1 MTSPACIF
9 GSVLALGSKE
19 LEKVYGTS
27 TQSALFWSLAIKL
40 TATCRLAAVS
50 TETGLLPQSFMLT
63 ATSTGREVVAGK
75 DPFQSRYFLDS
86 NYVQSLFVLWRLT
99 KSEMYRQ
106 YAWEFANAIQKHCH
120 VQANESDG
128 GNGGYTDIEDVN
140 VVPTHYLIDY
150 QSPQFLSATLKYL
163 YLIFENDDVL
173 PLDKWVFTDAG
184 QPLPICGRHE
194 RYPVSACS

>member
-27 TQSALFWSLAIKL
+27 AQSALFWSLAIKL

-63 ATSTGREVVAGK
+63 TTSTGREVVAGK

-120 VQANESDG
+120 VQANKSDG

-163 YLIFENDDVL
+163 YLIFEENDVL